1 MAVPGGL
8 SLEDA
13 VKLVAAQ
20 GKSVSVPMAAAPT
33 IAPERLPGP
42 LQCSLFPFCYPQYC
56 ELSSGSAAAA
66 VMVVSSALRA
76 FGRHQEGRL
85 RLAHGGRDLGQVI
98 APLDE
103 CLQVP
108 DCGPNR
114 VRRC

>member
-56 ELSSGSAAAA
+56 ELSSGSAWHTEGPTLARSSHHWTSASRSRIAARI
-66 VMVVSSALRA
+66 VSAGVDRLTRPWFRRMPSRSAQR
-76 FGRHQEGRL
+76 
-85 RLAHGGRDLGQVI
+85 
-98 APLDE
+98 
-103 CLQVP
+103 
-108 DCGPNR
+108 
-114 VRRC
+114 